1 MGWFE
6 NILVYNFMG
15 NSGKDYLIAIA
26 ILLGSLGILKIFKHL
41 IIARLKKL
49 AKKTKNDVD
58 DLIVGMMDKIG
69 SWPLFFFVS
78 LYLSLKYLA
87 VPQWISTG
95 VKYTLLII
103 VTYYTTKAI
112 LLIID
117 YSALKYNEKKGGK
130 RSSAARLLANIIK
143 GTVWLIA
150 ILAVLQNMGINV
162 SSLIAGLGV
171 GGIAIAFALQ
181 NILSDIFA
189 SFSIY
194 FDKPFEEGDYIVV
207 GSDSGVVKRIGIKST
222 RIRTLKGQELIISN
236 KELTGTRINNYKRME
251 KRRVSFTIGIVYGTP
266 LKKIKKV
273 NKIIE
278 DIFKSEKDAT
288 LDRVHFKEFGDFS
301 LNFEIV
307 YYVNSS
313 DYLVYM
319 NTQQSVNLKI
329 YEAFE
334 KEKIEFAYPTQSIF
348 IEKGL

>member
-6 NILVYNFMG
+6 ELLTYNFIG

-26 ILLGSLGILKIFKHL
+26 LLLGSLGILKIFKHL

-58 DLIVGMMDKIG
+58 DLVVDMVDKIG
-69 SWPLFFFVS
+69 SWPLYFFVS
-78 LYLSLKYLA
+78 LFFSIKFLN
-87 VPQWISTG
+87 VPQWVNLG
-95 VKYTLLII
+95 VSYTLMVLIA
-103 VTYYTTKAI
+103 YYITKAFE
-112 LLIID
+112 LIID
-117 YSALKYNEKKGGK
+117 YSASKYNERRGGK
-130 RSSAARLLANIIK
+130 RSSAARLLANVIK
-143 GTVWLIA
+143 GTIWLIA
-150 ILAVLQNMGINV
+150 ILIVLQNMGVNV
-162 SSLIAGLGV
+162 TSLIAGLGV

-207 GSDSGVVKRIGIKST
+207 GNDSGVVKRIGIKST
-222 RIRTLKGQELIISN
+222 RIKTLKGQELIISN
-236 KELTGTRINNYKRME
+236 RELTETRINNYKRME

-313 DYLVYM
+313 DYVVYM
-319 NTQQSVNLKI
+319 NTQQSINLKI

-334 KEKIEFAYPTQSIF
+334 KEKIEFAYPTQSIY